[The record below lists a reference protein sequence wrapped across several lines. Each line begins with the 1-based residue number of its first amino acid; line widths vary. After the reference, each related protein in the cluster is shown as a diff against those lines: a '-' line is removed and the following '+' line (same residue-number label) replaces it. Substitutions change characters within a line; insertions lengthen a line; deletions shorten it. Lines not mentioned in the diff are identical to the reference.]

1 MPTST
6 CWGAARCVGLPAD
19 LGPASMSDIQ
29 DRIREDQKAAL
40 KSGDRVRLATLR
52 LMAHDLK
59 NRQIELGRPLEEGDV
74 IEVLSRARKQRR
86 ESEEQYRSGGR
97 EELAER
103 EAAEAAIIGEYLPQP
118 IDEAELDRL
127 IDEAVAATGA
137 RGSADMGKVM
147 GVLMPQVKGRVE
159 GAEVSRKVRERLS

>member
-1 MPTST
+1 M
-6 CWGAARCVGLPAD
+6 G
-19 LGPASMSDIQ
+19 DIQ

-40 KSGDRVRLATLR
+40 KAGDRLRLATLR
-52 LMAHDLK
+52 MMANDLK

-103 EAAEAAIIGEYLPQP
+103 EAAEAAIIQEYLPQP
-118 IDEAELDRL
+118 IEESELDRL
-127 IDEAVAATGA
+127 IDETIAATGA
-137 RGSADMGKVM
+137 SGPGDMGKVM
-147 GVLMPQVKGRVE
+147 GGLMPRLKGRVE